1 MFFKGGE
8 INLKY
13 ARLLSLILITVLIS
27 SSFAFAGAPAPTT
40 ERPYHFDTGKVS
52 QPAAPKAP
60 AAPKLPASEK
70 VSPVVI
76 SKHFTWGL
84 GLGGNPILG
93 YVEKDQYGYPRTE
106 YTGPF
111 YGINWVLGFGVTWY
125 KGQPSAEDMNAAVQR
140 IKKANPSVSDKEL
153 PLLVRKELGNSVTYV
168 GLGTA
173 LIAVP
178 VNAEMGIQWI
188 LSDNCR
194 TRLGIGLPTLLCFGI
209 NWDF

>member
-1 MFFKGGE
+1 M
-8 INLKY
+8 KY
-13 ARLLSLILITVLIS
+13 VRLLSLILLTVLIY
-27 SSFAFAGAPAPTT
+27 SSFVFAGAPAPTT
-40 ERPYHFDTGKVS
+40 ERPYPVAKEKVS
-52 QPAAPKAP
+52 QPTAKVSQPTAPKA
-60 AAPKLPASEK
+60 ATEK
-70 VSPVVI
+70 VSPIVI
-76 SKHFTWGL
+76 SKYFTWGL
-84 GLGGNPILG
+84 GLGGNPIIG

-125 KGQPSAEDMNAAVQR
+125 KDQPSAEDINAAVQR
-140 IKKANPSVSDKEL
+140 IKKADPSVSDREL
-153 PLLVRKELGNSVTYV
+153 PSLVRKELGNSVTYV

-173 LIAVP
+173 LLAVP

-209 NWDF
+209 NWDI

>member
-1 MFFKGGE
+1 MKL
-8 INLKY
+8 I
-13 ARLLSLILITVLIS
+13 RISVLILSVVLIS
-27 SSFAFAGAPAPTT
+27 SSFAFAGAPAPTS
-40 ERPYHFDTGKVS
+40 ERPYPVDTGKVS
-52 QPAAPKAP
+52 QAAAPKAP
-60 AAPKLPASEK
+60 AAGK
-70 VSPVVI
+70 VSPLVI

-111 YGINWVLGFGVTWY
+111 YGINWVLGFGVTWF
-125 KGQPSAEDMNAAVQR
+125 KGQPSAEDMNAAAQR
-140 IKKANPSVSDKEL
+140 IKKADPSVSDQEL
-153 PLLVRKELGNSVTYV
+153 PSLVRKELGNSVTYV

-173 LIAVP
+173 LLVVP